1 MTHHAAPEFWSSYRS
16 LPADVRTLAD
26 RAFALLKADPYHPSL
41 YFKKIEDFWSVRVGI
56 YYRALVLRS
65 RAASSGS
72 GSARMRSTTE
82 LRNDVWGLSNLRT
95 SHTLTPTLS
104 SSPRPGNL
112 WVSSDSGLLPGEV
125 AVKLPAGG
133 VERSLL
139 FLGGVV
145 N

>member
-1 MTHHAAPEFWSSYRS
+1 M
-16 LPADVRTLAD
+16 
-26 RAFALLKADPYHPSL
+26 
-41 YFKKIEDFWSVRVGI
+41 RVGI

-95 SHTLTPTLS
+95 SHTLTPTLFLFA
-104 SSPRPGNL
+104 GNL
-112 WVSSDSGLLPGEV
+112 WVSSASGLLPGEE

-139 FLGGVV
+139 FPGGVV